1 LEILD
6 QFLLPGIMETLP
18 LYSIHRRSFL
28 RSAAA
33 FGLMTSLGTRLQAS
47 PNEKLNI
54 GIIGTSGRALSNIEG
69 VSGENIVAICDIDDR
84 LLDEAR
90 SRFPKAKVFED
101 FRKLI
106 EMPGLDAVVVS
117 TADHTHAPA
126 SAMALRSGKHVY
138 CEKPLTHSVY
148 EARVVAGLAKTAKVA
163 TQMGTQIHAEDNYR
177 RVVEVIRSGA
187 IGPIKEV
194 HVWCNGKPWSGG
206 KRPTQTPPVPDY
218 LKWDLWLGPAPERPY
233 HPTYLP
239 ANWRR
244 WWDFGNGTLGDMA
257 CHVMD
262 LPFWALDLR
271 YPTSIEASGPPV
283 DSETTP
289 AWLEVKYA
297 FPALGDRPAVNLTWY
312 DGDRKP
318 KIIRE
323 QKLQNQGL
331 GVIFVGE
338 KGILQADYGQLRLY
352 PEADFKDYQR
362 PEPTIPR
369 SIGHHAEW
377 IAACKDGRPTT
388 CNFDYSGA
396 LTESVLLG
404 TVAYRSGKKI
414 EWDGLNMK
422 ATNCPEADAFLRRD
436 YRKGWTL

>member
-1 LEILD
+1 MR
-6 QFLLPGIMETLP
+6 QSF
-18 LYSIHRRSFL
+18 HRRNFL
-28 RSAAA
+28 RGAAA
-33 FGLMTSLGTRLQAS
+33 VGVASTFGSRALAS

-69 VSGENIVAICDIDDR
+69 VEGENIVAVCDIDDR
-84 LLDEAR
+84 LLDSAK
-90 SRFPKAKVFED
+90 SRFPKAKAFED

-106 EMPGLDAVVVS
+106 EMGGLDAVVVS

-126 SAMALRSGKHVY
+126 SAMALRMGKHVY

-148 EARVVAGLAKTAKVA
+148 EARTVARLAKEAKVA

-187 IGPIKEV
+187 IGPIKDV
-194 HVWCNGKPWSGG
+194 HVWCGKSWSGG
-206 KRPTQTPPVPDY
+206 KRPTETPPVPSY

-233 HPTYLP
+233 NQTYLP

-271 YPTSIEASGPPV
+271 YPTSVEAMGPPV
-283 DSETTP
+283 DPETTP
-289 AWLEVKYA
+289 GWLEVKYA
-297 FPALGDRPAVNLTWY
+297 FPAIGDRKALNLTWY
-312 DGDRKP
+312 DGDKKP
-318 KIIRE
+318 E
-323 QKLQNQGL
+323 VLAENKLPPWGM
-331 GVIFVGE
+331 GVLFVGE
-338 KGILQADYGQLRLY
+338 KGMLQADYGRLRLF
-352 PEADFKDYQR
+352 PEPEFKDFKA
-362 PEPTIPR
+362 PAPTIPK

-404 TVAYRSGKKI
+404 NVAYRSGKKI
-414 EWDGLNMK
+414 EWDGPNMK
-422 ATNCPEADAFLRRD
+422 ITNAPEAEAFLRRD